1 MAPGFDAA
9 RRVLADAIRARVFPA
24 ATVDVGS
31 SAGPIWQDALGTL
44 SFDAGASPAVLDTS
58 FDLASLTKP
67 IATASVLMQLVSAGA
82 VTLGGPVSSF
92 FPEWTG
98 ADRQDVTTAD
108 LLEHASGLSPRL
120 LDTPPLS
127 RREFEHEICTAPP
140 RQVNRPYGEIDGWW
154 FPRARPTWPATVHA
168 VP

>member
-44 SFDAGASPAVLDTS
+44 SFDAGVSPAVLDTP

-67 IATASVLMQLVSAGA
+67 IATTSVLMQLVAAGA
-82 VTLGGPVSSF
+82 VTLAGRASSS

-98 ADRQDVTTAD
+98 ADRQDVTGGA
-108 LLEHASGLSPRL
+108 
-120 LDTPPLS
+120 
-127 RREFEHEICTAPP
+127 
-140 RQVNRPYGEIDGWW
+140 
-154 FPRARPTWPATVHA
+154 
-168 VP
+168 